1 MGVLVFGC
9 GYLGGAFARRMLAE
23 GRRVTA
29 TARSDARRDACAS
42 AGFTT
47 VDPADREALA
57 AALDGVDIILVTAP
71 PDEDGCPGLRALVPA
86 LASAG
91 GFPGWIGYVSTTGV
105 YGDRDGGW
113 VFEHSELNAA
123 TVLAARRAAAERD
136 WFEVGRGMGLTICAL
151 RLPAIYGPRRAPF
164 GKIRDGSARRV
175 RKPGQVFNRIHV
187 DDAVD
192 GFAASIARPRPGA
205 AYNLCDDEPA
215 GADAYVEH
223 AAALIGAPPLPE
235 SDWMDAEVGDAMRRF
250 YLDNKRVSNALAKAE
265 LGWRPR
271 HADWRDGLEAVLAAE
286 SGTHTHG

>member
-9 GYLGGAFARRMLAE
+9 GYLGGAFARQMLAQ
-23 GRRVTA
+23 GRRVVA
-29 TARSDARRDACAS
+29 TARTDERRQACA
-42 AGFTT
+42 ALGVAT

-57 AALDGVDIILVTAP
+57 AALEGVEDILVTAP

-86 LASAG
+86 LARAG

-123 TVLAARRAAAERD
+123 TVQAARRAAAERD
-136 WFEVGRGMGLTICAL
+136 WFEVGRGMGLTVCAF
-151 RLPAIYGPRRAPF
+151 RLPAIYGPGRSPF
-164 GKIRDGSARRV
+164 AKVRDGSARRV

-187 DDAVD
+187 DDAVE
-192 GFAASIARPRPGA
+192 GLAASIARPRPGA

-215 GADAYVEH
+215 GGDVFVEY
-223 AAALIGAPPLPE
+223 AAGLLGAPPPPE
-235 SDWMDAEVGDAMRRF
+235 ADWMDPQVGDAMRRF

-271 HADWRDGLEAVLAAE
+271 YADWRDGLKAVRAAE
-286 SGTHTHG
+286 A